1 MGGGTKKRKKEKKKE
16 LTRKQLIR
24 RFIIWVAFFSAI
36 YVTETHNIV
45 TAVFSTLLGIVIGVL
60 IFITPCAL
68 TAGLAYLKIRKVNG
82 QLIDENEE
90 IEVRNEDCR
99 ARNQNLV
106 NQCAKLKQEIQGLQR
121 QVVEAVNEMGYP
133 PDYVCLDAVRF
144 FIHALRNGRAD
155 DFRRLIDLYED
166 HSYHQQMVNGQRQ
179 LAGLMNQQIYNQQ
192 QMTQFL
198 RYSNGLSAAN
208 LAAQIQTHAEVRALN
223 DNVSNLAACIPA
235 KS

>member
-1 MGGGTKKRKKEKKKE
+1 M
-16 LTRKQLIR
+16 
-24 RFIIWVAFFSAI
+24 AFFSAI

-144 FIHALRNGRAD
+144 FIHALRNDRAD
-155 DFRRLIDLYED
+155 SFRRLIDLYE
-166 HSYHQQMVNGQRQ
+166 SNNYRRQMLSGQKE
-179 LAGLMNQQIYNQQ
+179 LANLMNQQIYNQERMSQ
-192 QMTQFL
+192 LLAF
-198 RYSNGLSAAN
+198 SNGLSAAN
-208 LAAQIQTHAEVRALN
+208 LAAQIQTQAEVRSLGDSLRDLPSYHN
-223 DNVSNLAACIPA
+223 
-235 KS
+235 